1 MPRRRLPIGIQT
13 LREIREQGCYYVDKT
28 PHIRW
33 LLDGG
38 KHYFL
43 TRPPGFGKSLFL
55 DTCKELFE
63 GNEPLFEGLDIH
75 EHWDWTARH
84 PVVRLDFSS
93 GNFGNYQGPEDLRTE
108 LAAQL
113 SVMEHQAKVTPR
125 YADPSIRLGRLL
137 EELHERTGRRVAV
150 LVDEYEKP
158 VLDNLDTPETARA
171 IRDYLFG
178 FYATIKSSD
187 ADIYFS
193 LVTGVH
199 KFPLAGPFSGLN
211 NLIDITLDPRCAAI
225 CGFTDSELDGVF
237 APELPG
243 LDRGEIR
250 AWYNGYNCRGDEK
263 LYKPFDIL
271 RLFDKREFGAWQCG
285 TGLSAFLVE
294 ELTGRGIRSADLD
307 EMLGTPNLLATFDV
321 EQLTTEALLFQAG
334 YITITEERERGH
346 RLFFGLGCPNR
357 AARTRLDKALRT

>member
-13 LREIREQGCYYVDKT
+13 FREIRGQDCYCVDKT
-28 PHIRW
+28 PYIRR

-43 TRPPGFGKSLFL
+43 SRPRRFGKSLFL

-75 EHWDWTARH
+75 DHWDWTARH
-84 PVVRLDFSS
+84 PVLRLDFSS
-93 GNFGNYQGPEDLRTE
+93 GSYGHYQGLEDLRTE

-113 SVMEHQAKVTPR
+113 SAMEDEAEVTPR
-125 YADPSIRLGRLL
+125 RDDPSIRLRRLL

-187 ADIYFS
+187 ADIHFS

-211 NLIDITLDPRCAAI
+211 NLIDLTLDPRFSAI
-225 CGFTDSELDGVF
+225 CGYTDSDLDAVF

-243 LDRGEIR
+243 LDREEIR
-250 AWYNGYNCRGDEK
+250 AWYNGFNWRGDEK
-263 LYKPFDIL
+263 LYNPFDIL
-271 RLFDKREFGAWQCG
+271 RLFDKRELGAWQCG
-285 TGLSAFLVE
+285 TDTPAFLVE
-294 ELTGRGIRSADLD
+294 ALRDVRAADLED
-307 EMLGTPNLLATFDV
+307 MMGSPDLLSAFDV
-321 EQLTTEALLFQAG
+321 EHLTTEALLFQAG
-334 YITITEERERGH
+334 YFTITEERKRGH
-346 RLFFGLGCPNR
+346 SLFFDLGCPNR
-357 AARTRLDKALRT
+357 AARQRLDRALRA